1 MFQGELAYSRSSL
14 ARLGLALAPPLAC
27 TAHQNMYS
35 KRQLEVWDRVIR
47 VRSVEELLTCLL
59 GVVLGVFRWGGRG
72 KAEPY
77 TPVSKS
83 EPYSTCLTPEI
94 IIDASDTDTS

>member
-1 MFQGELAYSRSSL
+1 MR
-14 ARLGLALAPPLAC
+14 
-27 TAHQNMYS
+27 
-35 KRQLEVWDRVIR
+35 
-47 VRSVEELLTCLL
+47 LLTCLL

-83 EPYSTCLTPEI
+83 EPYSTCLTARLSSN
-94 IIDASDTDTS
+94 ASDTDPS